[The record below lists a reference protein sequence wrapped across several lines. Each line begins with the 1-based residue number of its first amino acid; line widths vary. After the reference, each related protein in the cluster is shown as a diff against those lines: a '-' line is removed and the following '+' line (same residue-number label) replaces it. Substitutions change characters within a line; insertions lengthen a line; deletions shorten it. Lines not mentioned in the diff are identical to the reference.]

1 MKRRGPAG
9 WTTALCG
16 AGCAWILCSG
26 ALAAG
31 AGDRDAEGGS
41 LEEAAATAV
50 RRDPFWPVGYVPPVP
65 GQAPEDAAELSAAR
79 TWPALPVRGRSRAP
93 DGTYRVLIDGIGVVG
108 ENQVVSLYEDG
119 CWFYWRIARIDERGV
134 LPVRLGIS
142 RKRPPPPISPSR
154 NADKSESRKENAR

>member
-1 MKRRGPAG
+1 MNRRGTAG

-31 AGDRDAEGGS
+31 AVERGVEGGTI
-41 LEEAAATAV
+41 EEAAATAV

-93 DGTYRVLIDGIGVVG
+93 DGKWIVWIQLQELPAGRVKGDAAGELDIGHTPIGLEFAQDTQVDIVEFRTHEDPQRKVG
-108 ENQVVSLYEDG
+108 LV
-119 CWFYWRIARIDERGV
+119 
-134 LPVRLGIS
+134 
-142 RKRPPPPISPSR
+142 
-154 NADKSESRKENAR
+154 